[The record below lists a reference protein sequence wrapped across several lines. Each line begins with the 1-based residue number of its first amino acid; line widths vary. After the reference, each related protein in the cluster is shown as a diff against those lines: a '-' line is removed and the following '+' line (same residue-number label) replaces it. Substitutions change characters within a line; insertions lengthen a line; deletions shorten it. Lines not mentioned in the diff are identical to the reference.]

1 MMSDVE
7 GVFVSEAMSVGRDL
21 EGGWTIKCWTVELP
35 KILYKVLCICL
46 STVVW
51 QVEVVLILNPHCM
64 TDHLLLHFFSAL
76 IPSV

>member
-1 MMSDVE
+1 M
-7 GVFVSEAMSVGRDL
+7 FVSEAVSVGQDL

-35 KILYKVLCICL
+35 KILYKVLGICL